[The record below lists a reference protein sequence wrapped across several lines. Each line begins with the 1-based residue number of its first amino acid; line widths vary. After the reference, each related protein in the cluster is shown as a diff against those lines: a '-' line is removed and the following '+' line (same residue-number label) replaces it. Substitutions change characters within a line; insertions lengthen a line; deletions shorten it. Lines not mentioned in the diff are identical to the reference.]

1 MKSLLENKLYD
12 WLTTACQII
21 VLGFLFLF
29 TSVLLSLQGL
39 L

>member
-29 TSVLLSLQGL
+29 TSVPLIT
-39 L
+39 